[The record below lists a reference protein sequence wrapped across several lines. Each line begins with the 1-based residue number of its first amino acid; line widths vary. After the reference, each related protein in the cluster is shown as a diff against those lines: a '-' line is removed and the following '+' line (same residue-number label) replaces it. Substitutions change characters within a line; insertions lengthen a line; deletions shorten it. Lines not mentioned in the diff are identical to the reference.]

1 MRKEMKRALLVAS
14 VQSHIAQFH
23 RPLIKVLNEC
33 GYEIHVAARNNLDEK
48 NGLAI
53 NNVDKIYDLPFQRN
67 PLDPRNI
74 KAYVELRKILGSES
88 YDFISC
94 NTPAAG
100 VCARLAARDV
110 RKQGTKVYYTAH
122 GFHFYK
128 GAPKINWL
136 LYYPI
141 ERLMAHFTDTLIT
154 ITKEDYRLAKSNFR
168 TNVVHIHGVGADE
181 GKFLSVSPE
190 DNRLF
195 RHEQGYDERFVI
207 LCVGE
212 LRRNKNQ
219 RTVIDAVEKVSK
231 THPEVL
237 LLLAGNGP
245 TEKELREQIESL
257 NMQDHVRM
265 LGYRT
270 DLEKHTNAC
279 DILVSASFR
288 EGMPLNI
295 MEAMMCGKP
304 VVASCNRG
312 HRELVRQGRT
322 GFLFRPDDADALAG
336 LIERLIHDSN
346 LRKQLGE
353 CGRRAVDP
361 YLNRNVEK
369 ELKSI
374 YNV

>member
-1 MRKEMKRALLVAS
+1 MKKVLLVAS

-23 RPLIKVLNEC
+23 RPLIKVLNES
-33 GYEIHVAARNNLDEK
+33 GYEIHVAARDNLAEK

-53 NNVDKIYDLPFQRN
+53 KNVDKIFNLPFQRN
-67 PLDPRNI
+67 PLDPRNL
-74 KAYVELRKILGSES
+74 KAYIGLRKILKSES

-100 VCARLAARDV
+100 VCTRLAARDV

-128 GAPKINWL
+128 GAPKVNWL

-141 ERLMAHFTDTLIT
+141 ERLMARFTDTLIT
-154 ITKEDYRLAKSNFR
+154 ITKEDYRLAKPNFR
-168 TNVVHIHGVGADE
+168 TNVAHIHGVGADS
-181 GKFLSVSPE
+181 GKFLSVAPE

-219 RTVIDAVEKVSK
+219 RTVINAVKKVSEN
-231 THPEVL
+231 HPEVL

-245 TEKELREQIESL
+245 TDAALREQIESL
-257 NMQDHVRM
+257 DMQDHVRM
-265 LGYRT
+265 LGYCT
-270 DLEKHTNAC
+270 DLEKYMNAC
-279 DILVSASFR
+279 DVLVSASYR

-295 MEAMMCGKP
+295 MEAMVCRKP
-304 VVASCNRG
+304 VIVSYNRG
-312 HRELVRQGRT
+312 HRELVHRGKN
-322 GFLFRPDDADALAG
+322 GFLFEADNSDALAE
-336 LIERLIHDSN
+336 LIGN
-346 LRKQLGE
+346 LMNNDEMRTELGKR
-353 CGRRAVDP
+353 GRVYVEP
-361 YLNRNVEK
+361 YLDRHVEC
-369 ELKSI
+369 ELKDI
-374 YNV
+374 YGIEYLI

>member
-1 MRKEMKRALLVAS
+1 MKRVLLVAS

-23 RPLIKVLNEC
+23 RPLIKVLNES
-33 GYEIHVAARNNLDEK
+33 GYEIHVAARNNLGEK

-53 NNVDKIYDLPFQRN
+53 HGVDRIYDLPFQRN
-67 PLDPRNI
+67 PLDPRNL
-74 KAYVELRKILGSES
+74 KAYIELRKLLRSES

-100 VCARLAARDV
+100 VSARLAARDV

-154 ITKEDYRLAKSNFR
+154 ITKEDYRLAKPNFR
-168 TNVVHIHGVGADE
+168 TNVAHIHGVGADA

-190 DNRLF
+190 DNRNF
-195 RHEQGYDERFVI
+195 RREQGYDERFVI

-212 LRRNKNQ
+212 LNRNKNQ
-219 RTVIDAVEKVSK
+219 RTVIDAVKKVSE
-231 THPEVL
+231 TYPEVL

-245 TEKELREQIESL
+245 TDDELREQIESL
-257 NMQDHVRM
+257 NMKDHAGM
-265 LGYRT
+265 LGYCT
-270 DLEKHTNAC
+270 DLEKYTNAC

-304 VVASCNRG
+304 VAASLNRG

-322 GFLFRPDDADALAG
+322 GFLFRADDADALAG
-336 LIERLIHDSN
+336 LIERLINDSA
-346 LRKQLGE
+346 LRRQLGE
-353 CGRRAVDP
+353 FGRRAVEP

-374 YNV
+374 YNI

>member
-1 MRKEMKRALLVAS
+1 MKKVLLVAS

-23 RPLIKVLNEC
+23 RPLIKVLNES
-33 GYEIHVAARNNLDEK
+33 GYEIHVAARDNLAEK

-53 NNVDKIYDLPFQRN
+53 KNVDKIISIPFQRN

-74 KAYVELRKILGSES
+74 KAYIELKKILRTES

-100 VCARLAARDV
+100 VYARLAARDA
-110 RKQGTKVYYTAH
+110 RRQGTKVYYTAH

-141 ERLMAHFTDTLIT
+141 ERIMAHFTDTLIT
-154 ITKEDYRLAKSNFR
+154 ITKEDYRLAKTNFR
-168 TNVVHIHGVGADE
+168 TNVVHIHGVGADAE
-181 GKFLSVSPE
+181 KYMSVTSE
-190 DNRLF
+190 ETRRF
-195 RHEQGYDERFVI
+195 RDEQGYDGRFVI

-212 LRRNKNQ
+212 LNKNKNQ
-219 RTVIDAVEKVSK
+219 KTVIDAVKKVSDV
-231 THPEVL
+231 HPEVL

-245 TEKELREQIESL
+245 TDEALREQTAVL
-257 NMQDHVRM
+257 DMQEHVRM
-265 LGYRT
+265 LGYCT
-270 DLEKHTNAC
+270 DLEKYANAC
-279 DILVSASFR
+279 DLVVSASFR

-336 LIERLIHDSN
+336 LIERLINDST
-346 LRKQLGE
+346 LRRQLGKFE
-353 CGRRAVDP
+353 RRAVEP

-374 YNV
+374 YNI

>member
-1 MRKEMKRALLVAS
+1 
-14 VQSHIAQFH
+14 
-23 RPLIKVLNEC
+23 
-33 GYEIHVAARNNLDEK
+33 
-48 NGLAI
+48 
-53 NNVDKIYDLPFQRN
+53 
-67 PLDPRNI
+67 
-74 KAYVELRKILGSES
+74 
-88 YDFISC
+88 
-94 NTPAAG
+94 
-100 VCARLAARDV
+100 LAARDV

-154 ITKEDYRLAKSNFR
+154 ITKEDYRLAKPNFD

-181 GKFLSVSPE
+181 GKFLSVDE
-190 DNRLF
+190 NQNNMF
-195 RHEQGYDERFVI
+195 RKEQGYDDRFVI

-212 LRRNKNQ
+212 LNKNKNQ
-219 RTVIDAVEKVSK
+219 KTVINAVRKVSRV
-231 THPEVL
+231 HPEVL

-245 TEKELREQIESL
+245 TDEELREQITSL
-257 NMQDHVRM
+257 NMQNHVRM
-265 LGYRT
+265 LGYCT
-270 DLEKHTNAC
+270 DLEKYTNAC

-304 VVASCNRG
+304 VIASNNRG
-312 HRELVRQGRT
+312 HRELVHH
-322 GFLFRPDDADALAG
+322 FRDGLIFNAEDYIALG
-336 LIERLIHDSN
+336 QYIERLIEDST
-346 LRKQLGE
+346 LRCKLGTA
-353 CGRRAVDP
+353 GRKSVKP

-369 ELKSI
+369 ELKDI